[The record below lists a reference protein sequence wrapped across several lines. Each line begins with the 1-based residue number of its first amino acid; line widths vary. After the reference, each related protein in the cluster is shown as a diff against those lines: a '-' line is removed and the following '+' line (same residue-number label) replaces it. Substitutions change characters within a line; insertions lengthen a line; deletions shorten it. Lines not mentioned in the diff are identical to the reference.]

1 MIQVNTSIAEG
12 GKVMF
17 EKERASQLLDQ
28 KKWTGPTTLD
38 EEFMRQLA
46 NTPDQYSFEDVL
58 LIVKQ
63 LMPNEVVPLMNV
75 YAASVKKLDHV
86 QDAFEYAT
94 LHEQIDLLER
104 LISVHELDD
113 LLSEWVAVYRLVYNL
128 MGKRITNED
137 GVEAARKLYE
147 QVQNP
152 LMKIRAEYIEINESY
167 KIGNLRNVNIIE
179 KKIRQFLKKIDP
191 SFIKSALAT
200 RLSLLIGILKFYH
213 QGCFKEGENY
223 FLAVAVNE
231 ASSDSTLSSTYHG
244 LAHVSLVNNEKEKCF
259 AYLEKSIE
267 LADKAKLYDYKNRLE
282 NEYFPFVQNYFGERI
297 DLNNVVLEE
306 QAHQYVVRGDKQ
318 KALHLIEQLE
328 RKGRG
333 TPYTLYYKG
342 KATKDMAT
350 LLRAIKSFAKESD
363 LFRITLIEKEINRL
377 IYGEVK
383 R

>member
-1 MIQVNTSIAEG
+1 
-12 GKVMF
+12 MF

-152 LMKIRAEYIEINESY
+152 LMKIRAEYIEINES
-167 KIGNLRNVNIIE
+167 E
-179 KKIRQFLKKIDP
+179 
-191 SFIKSALAT
+191 
-200 RLSLLIGILKFYH
+200 
-213 QGCFKEGENY
+213 
-223 FLAVAVNE
+223 
-231 ASSDSTLSSTYHG
+231 
-244 LAHVSLVNNEKEKCF
+244 
-259 AYLEKSIE
+259 
-267 LADKAKLYDYKNRLE
+267 
-282 NEYFPFVQNYFGERI
+282 
-297 DLNNVVLEE
+297 
-306 QAHQYVVRGDKQ
+306 
-318 KALHLIEQLE
+318 
-328 RKGRG
+328 
-333 TPYTLYYKG
+333 
-342 KATKDMAT
+342 
-350 LLRAIKSFAKESD
+350 
-363 LFRITLIEKEINRL
+363 
-377 IYGEVK
+377 
-383 R
+383 